1 MQAAGSAPTGL
12 LEDCWHFAGVTVPSC
27 CSSLGACAGRQQAA
41 PASRCCRNSMLLLDV
56 PGEHSVCF

>member
-12 LEDCWHFAGVTVPSC
+12 LEDCWHFAGVTVPLC

-41 PASRCCRNSMLLLDV
+41 PAFPVLQDF
-56 PGEHSVCF
+56 HAAA